1 MTKRIAWG
9 IFALILTAVLFC
21 GCGEN
26 QGTKQE
32 IKAEDIESYY
42 SQYAPKVKEDVK
54 NVTNEEVL
62 ALCSVDEEATE
73 LLKNNKGNGEEGYNE
88 CVIYKPT
95 QELLDVLPDN
105 VINCRIDKMILK
117 EGGPEL
123 VYVDY
128 TDDNLTRVIACYYED
143 ELKTLSIY
151 FEKDDLFVEIQGD
164 KGYKTEHFRNEK

>member
-1 MTKRIAWG
+1 MMKRIYCG
-9 IFALILTAVLFC
+9 ILALILTAVLFC
-21 GCGEN
+21 GCGE
-26 QGTKQE
+26 QQKEKQKISGE
-32 IKAEDIESYY
+32 EVQNYY
-42 SQYAPKVKEDVK
+42 TQYAPKVKDDLK

-62 ALCSVDEEATE
+62 ALCAVDEEATE
-73 LLKNNKGNGEEGYNE
+73 LFKNNGEGNNQ

-95 QELLDVLPDN
+95 QELLEILPDN

-128 TDDNLTRVIACYYED
+128 TDDSLTRVIACYYEN

-151 FEKDDLFVEIQGD
+151 FEADDLFVEIQGD
-164 KGYKTEHFRNEK
+164 EVYKTEDFRNGK

>member
-1 MTKRIAWG
+1 MMKRISCG
-9 IFALILTAVLFC
+9 ILVLILTAVLFC
-21 GCGEN
+21 GCGE
-26 QGTKQE
+26 QQKEKQKINGE
-32 IKAEDIESYY
+32 EVQNYY
-42 SQYAPKVKEDVK
+42 TQYAPKVKDDLK

-62 ALCSVDEEATE
+62 ALCAVDEEATE
-73 LLKNNKGNGEEGYNE
+73 LFKNNGEGNNQ

-95 QELLDVLPDN
+95 QELLEILPDN

-128 TDDNLTRVIACYYED
+128 TDDNLTRVIACYYEN

-151 FEKDDLFVEIQGD
+151 FEADDLFVEIRGD
-164 KGYKTEHFRNEK
+164 EGYKTEDFRNRK

>member
-1 MTKRIAWG
+1 MMKRISCG
-9 IFALILTAVLFC
+9 ILALILTAVLFC
-21 GCGEN
+21 GCGE
-26 QGTKQE
+26 QQKEKQKISGE
-32 IKAEDIESYY
+32 EVQNYY
-42 SQYAPKVKEDVK
+42 TQYAPKVKDDLK

-62 ALCSVDEEATE
+62 ALCAVDEEATE
-73 LLKNNKGNGEEGYNE
+73 LFKNNGEGNNQ

-95 QELLDVLPDN
+95 QELLEILPDN

-128 TDDNLTRVIACYYED
+128 TDDSLTRVIACYYEN

-151 FEKDDLFVEIQGD
+151 FEADDLFVEIQGD
-164 KGYKTEHFRNEK
+164 KGYKTEDFRNGK

>member
-1 MTKRIAWG
+1 MMKRISCG
-9 IFALILTAVLFC
+9 ILVLILTAVLFC
-21 GCGEN
+21 GCGE
-26 QGTKQE
+26 QQKEKQKINGE
-32 IKAEDIESYY
+32 EVQNYY
-42 SQYAPKVKEDVK
+42 TQYAPKVKDDLK

-62 ALCSVDEEATE
+62 ALCAVDEEATE
-73 LLKNNKGNGEEGYNE
+73 LFKNNGEGNNQ

-95 QELLDVLPDN
+95 QELLEILPDN

-128 TDDNLTRVIACYYED
+128 TDDNLTRVIACYYEN

-151 FEKDDLFVEIQGD
+151 FEADDLFVEIQGD
-164 KGYKTEHFRNEK
+164 EGYKTEDFRNRK

>member
-1 MTKRIAWG
+1 MMKRISCG
-9 IFALILTAVLFC
+9 ILVLILTAVLFC
-21 GCGEN
+21 GCGE
-26 QGTKQE
+26 QQKEKQKISGE
-32 IKAEDIESYY
+32 EVQNYY
-42 SQYAPKVKEDVK
+42 TQYAPKVKDDLK

-62 ALCSVDEEATE
+62 ALCAVDEEATE
-73 LLKNNKGNGEEGYNE
+73 LFKNNGEGNNQ

-95 QELLDVLPDN
+95 QELLEILPDN

-128 TDDNLTRVIACYYED
+128 TDDNLTRVIACYYEN

-151 FEKDDLFVEIQGD
+151 FEADDLFVEIQGD
-164 KGYKTEHFRNEK
+164 EGYKTEDFRKGK

>member
-1 MTKRIAWG
+1 MMKRIYCG
-9 IFALILTAVLFC
+9 ILALILTAVLFC
-21 GCGEN
+21 GCGE
-26 QGTKQE
+26 QQKEKQKISGE
-32 IKAEDIESYY
+32 EVQNYY
-42 SQYAPKVKEDVK
+42 TQYAPKVKDDLK

-62 ALCSVDEEATE
+62 ALCAVDEEATE
-73 LLKNNKGNGEEGYNE
+73 LFKNNGEGNNQ

-95 QELLDVLPDN
+95 QELLKVLPDN

-128 TDDNLTRVIACYYED
+128 TDDNLTRVIACYYEN

-151 FEKDDLFVEIQGD
+151 FEADDLFVEIQGD
-164 KGYKTEHFRNEK
+164 NGYKTEDFRKGK